1 MQKSIKHGVTSS
13 GRKYWGETSADFKS
27 LVHSD
32 VPICHASYSYTILYW
47 LPYTQLELC
56 LITWTRKIPKCSQTL
71 WETWNALPQSHL
83 RKLQTNVLQWIAS
96 KGPHKTLARFKTW
109 FISFIW
115 CFYISVMFKQLYT
128 HFLGGIY
135 MYMYMC
141 WGKCCSPRWPYV
153 FMCSSLCWSL
163 IQITR
168 WLRLFE
174 KPNRRRMALQR
185 WRPKQRKSISRRQ

>member
-1 MQKSIKHGVTSS
+1 MEWHPVAESTEERQVQTSNLWFIVTSQ
-13 GRKYWGETSADFKS
+13 YVMHLILIQF
-27 LVHSD
+27 
-32 VPICHASYSYTILYW
+32 YTG
-47 LPYTQLELC
+47 C
-56 LITWTRKIPKCSQTL
+56 LIHNWSCVWSHGQGKYLSAAKL
-71 WETWNALPQSHL
+71 NLEETWNALPQSHL

-135 MYMYMC
+135 IYIYCIC
-141 WGKCCSPRWPYV
+141 WGKCCSPHWPYV

-185 WRPKQRKSISRRQ
+185 WRSKQRKSISRRQ